1 MDMRFGQ
8 DEKEKPVRRICTGAA
23 ANSPKAC
30 AAFCSCR
37 RDVREAVPYERDRH
51 PSLYKGGAFV
61 LPCEGG
67 AGDRKSVGRPYG
79 GGRNRRRDEHC
90 SSALTSLKPKTEKC
104 IRENLRF
111 PGCIFHR

>member
-1 MDMRFGQ
+1 M
-8 DEKEKPVRRICTGAA
+8 RRICTGAA

-90 SSALTSLKPKTEKC
+90 SSALTSLKPKTEHASGRIC
-104 IRENLRF
+104 VF
-111 PGCIFHR
+111 PDAFFIGKPGS

>member
-8 DEKEKPVRRICTGAA
+8 DEKEKPVRRIRTGAA

-30 AAFCSCR
+30 AAFCLCR
-37 RDVREAVPYERDRH
+37 RDVREAVPYEKDRH

-67 AGDRKSVGRPYG
+67 AGDRKSVGRHYDG
-79 GGRNRRRDEHC
+79 DGRCGWDRETAPQPLRHRLAGDRR
-90 SSALTSLKPKTEKC
+90 
-104 IRENLRF
+104 
-111 PGCIFHR
+111 